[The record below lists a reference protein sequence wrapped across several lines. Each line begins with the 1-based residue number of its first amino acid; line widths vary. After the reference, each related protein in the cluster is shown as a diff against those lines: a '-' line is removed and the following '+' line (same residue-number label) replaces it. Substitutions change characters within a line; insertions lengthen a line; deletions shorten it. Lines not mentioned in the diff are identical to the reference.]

1 VRSPHSVVHLIV
13 SRQTGTPESVR
24 WYVRHVWWSAN
35 GQGARDRVVASGSF
49 QLDLAESPGTAAI
62 MALEL
67 ALGQLTRER
76 DERES
81 TGTR

>member
-1 VRSPHSVVHLIV
+1 MLSPHSIVHLIV
-13 SRQTGTPESVR
+13 ARQTGAPREVR

-35 GQGARDRVVASGSF
+35 RQGARDRVVASGRF
-49 QLDLAESPGTAAI
+49 ELDLSESPGTAAI

-81 TGTR
+81 KGTQ